1 MEYRKLGA
9 TGVHVSVIGIGTNR
23 FGSEMLP
30 QSAVN
35 RVIDAAL
42 ELGINHLDTSNSYMK
57 GRSEETLGVALKGRW
72 DRFVVASKFW
82 FPVGEGPNDRGA
94 SRYHIMNA
102 VEASLRRLQSDHI
115 DLYYVHRWDER
126 TPIEE
131 TLRTLDDLIRVGKI
145 RYVGVSDFAS
155 WQLAHANLL
164 CTVRGWTPIAVIQSE
179 YNMLER
185 HVEREVLPYCRA
197 HDVGLVPYFPLAGGF
212 LTGKY
217 RRGELPPRGSRGA
230 VSDGLKKYM
239 VDAYFDR
246 VERLAGWA
254 ASRERGLNEL
264 AQAWLMAQPAICSV
278 ISGATGLEQLLSN
291 VKAADWNLTAD
302 ELREVNALLV

>member
-1 MEYRKLGA
+1 M
-9 TGVHVSVIGIGTNR
+9 
-23 FGSEMLP
+23 
-30 QSAVN
+30 
-35 RVIDAAL
+35 
-42 ELGINHLDTSNSYMK
+42 
-57 GRSEETLGVALKGRW
+57 
-72 DRFVVASKFW
+72 
-82 FPVGEGPNDRGA
+82 
-94 SRYHIMNA
+94 
-102 VEASLRRLQSDHI
+102 
-115 DLYYVHRWDER
+115 
-126 TPIEE
+126 
-131 TLRTLDDLIRVGKI
+131 
-145 RYVGVSDFAS
+145 
-155 WQLAHANLL
+155 AHANLL

-197 HDVGLVPYFPLAGGF
+197 HDVGLVPYFPLAGAFDRKVSAGRAAAPR
-212 LTGKY
+212 LT
-217 RRGELPPRGSRGA
+217 RRGQRR
-230 VSDGLKKYM
+230 LKKYM